1 MIAVPLI
8 LALAVAILLLPMVSD
23 LTSAAKVLLGPDR
36 RSRPAPAELP
46 HLLFLVPAH
55 NEELLIESCLRSLRC
70 LRYPVERFA
79 VVVIADNCTDRT
91 AAIARATGVRCLERT
106 EPERP
111 GKPGALA
118 WAVARL
124 PLPEYDAVL
133 IVDADTTVDP
143 GFASALASAAP
154 LRDKVLQPYNDVA
167 NRSDNALTRMAGVLA
182 TETCL
187 AFRLKRRAG
196 LNVPVSA
203 GMCIGTGVLAT
214 HGWNAFSLSEDWEI
228 YASLTAAGVLID
240 YVEAAHLYAQEAR
253 SLHQSATQRQRW
265 TAGKVAVL
273 RHTSPGLLRSRRIAL
288 SQKLDALAELSAP
301 GPAVHLGVVA
311 ACCALT
317 WLVPAP
323 GATLLTL
330 ALTASLLRPA
340 TYTVIALGS
349 DPEPW
354 RALAAFSFLPL
365 YTPWRLWTLLGSL
378 RMMGNKP
385 WVRTERH
392 VPRRAVTDAH
402 DL

>member
-1 MIAVPLI
+1 MMVLSLLI
-8 LALAVAILLLPMVSD
+8 ALAVAILLLPMVSD
-23 LTSAAKVLLGPDR
+23 LASAAKLLLGPYR
-36 RSRPAPAELP
+36 RSRPVQAELP

-70 LRYPVERFA
+70 LCYPVERFG

-91 AAIARATGVRCLERT
+91 AAIARANGVQCLERIDAVH
-106 EPERP
+106 P

-118 WAVARL
+118 WAISRL
-124 PLPEYDAVL
+124 PLREYDAML

-143 GFASALASAAP
+143 GFANALVSAAP
-154 LRDKVLQPYNDVA
+154 LRDKVVQPYNDVA
-167 NRSDNALTRMAGVLA
+167 NRGDNALTRMAGVLA
-182 TETCL
+182 SATCL

-203 GMCIGTGVLAT
+203 GMCIGTRVLAI

-228 YASLTAAGVLID
+228 YASLTAAGVVID
-240 YVEAAHLYAQEAR
+240 YVETAHLYAQEAR

-265 TAGKVAVL
+265 TAGRVAVL
-273 RHTSPGLLRSRRIAL
+273 RHTSPALFRSQRITP
-288 SQKLDALAELSAP
+288 SQKLDALAELSAL

-311 ACCALT
+311 AFCALT
-317 WLVPAP
+317 WLVRAP
-323 GATLLTL
+323 GATVLTI

-340 TYTVIALGS
+340 AYTILALGS

-354 RALAAFSFLPL
+354 RALAAFAFLPL

-385 WVRTERH
+385 WVRTQRH
-392 VPRRAVTDAH
+392 VPGRAVPDGH